1 MAITVLLILAVLW
14 AAVLVPPVL
23 RSRSESR
30 RGDSLGRPGLGFGAI
45 ARNPLARG
53 RGGDVSAAMGFRG
66 AGGNNRSIS
75 VPKVSRYAQPL
86 VPVAGASTMT
96 PMQRRRRDVLLVLLG
111 AVVLTFL
118 VALLAGSMM
127 LWGVQLL
134 ADAALAGYVFLLVQ
148 LKAAPQRQ
156 AAPRRLAVH
165 PTPAPAPFAP
175 TPFAPT
181 PVAVEPSRQ
190 LPHLTHPGV
199 RGFGTAPYG
208 GEDRYDD
215 ADHEVDPQRHAVSL

>member
-1 MAITVLLILAVLW
+1 LAITVLLILAVLW

-45 ARNPLARG
+45 ARNPLGRS

-66 AGGNNRSIS
+66 AGSNNRSSSSIA
-75 VPKVSRYAQPL
+75 VPKVSRYTQPL
-86 VPVAGASTMT
+86 VPVAGASTMS
-96 PMQRRRRDVLLVLLG
+96 PMQRRRRDVLVVLGGAVLL
-111 AVVLTFL
+111 TFV

-134 ADAALAGYVFLLVQ
+134 ADAALAGYVYLLVQ
-148 LKAAPQRQ
+148 MKGTQQRQ
-156 AAPRRLAVH
+156 PAAPRRAPVRPTAV
-165 PTPAPAPFAP
+165 PSPG
-175 TPFAPT
+175 
-181 PVAVEPSRQ
+181 PVAVDPPRP

-199 RGFGTAPYG
+199 RGFGTSPYYPEADYEVAP
-208 GEDRYDD
+208 
-215 ADHEVDPQRHAVSL
+215 PRHAVSL

>member
-1 MAITVLLILAVLW
+1 LAITVLLILAVLW

-45 ARNPLARG
+45 ARNPLARS
-53 RGGDVSAAMGFRG
+53 RGSDVSPSMGFRG
-66 AGGNNRSIS
+66 AGSNNRSSSSIA

-86 VPVAGASTMT
+86 VPVAGASTMS
-96 PMQRRRRDVLLVLLG
+96 PMQRRRRDVLVVLGGAVLL
-111 AVVLTFL
+111 TFV

-134 ADAALAGYVFLLVQ
+134 ADVALGGYVYLLVQ
-148 LKAAPQRQ
+148 MKGTQQRQ
-156 AAPRRLAVH
+156 PAAARR
-165 PTPAPAPFAP
+165 AP
-175 TPFAPT
+175 TRPT
-181 PVAVEPSRQ
+181 AVPSPGPVAVDPPRK

-199 RGFGTAPYG
+199 SGFGTSPY
-208 GEDRYDD
+208 YSD
-215 ADHEVDPQRHAVSL
+215 ADYEVDPQRHAVSL